1 MAASQEVAMKIPVT
15 LSLLLLAAP
24 ALAQTPPPKSLC
36 VDASRDSNYNARPI
50 SLHEVLA
57 RNATGDRR
65 GARIKTTCI
74 HIDRAAN
81 VALRSMTQCIGLGDT
96 VSVGLMGG
104 PNETCRVTGVSLVPE
119 DYATAKYK

>member
-1 MAASQEVAMKIPVT
+1 MKAAAALLP
-15 LSLLLLAAP
+15 LLLAAP
-24 ALAQTPPPKSLC
+24 AMAQTPPRPLC
-36 VDASRDSNYNARPI
+36 VDAMRNGNYNARPI

-65 GARIKTTCI
+65 GARIGTTCI

-81 VALRSMTQCIGLGDT
+81 VALHSLTRCIGLGDT
-96 VSVGLMGG
+96 VSVAVMGG
-104 PNETCRVTGVSLVPE
+104 PGETCRVTGVSPVPE

>member
-1 MAASQEVAMKIPVT
+1 MKLLLV
-15 LSLLLLAAP
+15 LLLAAAP
-24 ALAQTPPPKSLC
+24 AWAQTPPPKSLC
-36 VDASRDSNYNARPI
+36 IDASRDTNYNARPI

-81 VALRSMTQCIGLGDT
+81 VALRSMTHCIGLGDT
-96 VSVGLMGG
+96 VSISLMGG
-104 PNETCRVTGVSLVPE
+104 PGETCRVTGVSLVPE

>member
-1 MAASQEVAMKIPVT
+1 MKLPAFIFLMIV
-15 LSLLLLAAP
+15 AAP
-24 ALAQTPPPKSLC
+24 ALAQAPPTKSLC
-36 VDASRDSNYNARPI
+36 VDATRNTGYNARPI

-65 GARIKTTCI
+65 GARIMTTCI

-81 VALRSMTQCIGLGDT
+81 VALHSLTRCIGLGDT
-96 VSVGLMGG
+96 VSVAVMGG
-104 PNETCRVTGVSLVPE
+104 PGETCRVTGVSPVAE

>member
-1 MAASQEVAMKIPVT
+1 MKLAVAV
-15 LSLLLLAAP
+15 SLLLLAAP
-24 ALAQTPPPKSLC
+24 TLAQPLPPKPLC
-36 VDASRDSNYNARPI
+36 VDATRNTSYNARPI

-65 GARIKTTCI
+65 GARINTTCI

-81 VALRSMTQCIGLGDT
+81 VGLHSLTRCIGLGDT
-96 VSVGLMGG
+96 VSVAVMGG
-104 PNETCRVTGVSLVPE
+104 PGETCRVTGVSLLPE

>member
-1 MAASQEVAMKIPVT
+1 MKLAVAM
-15 LSLLLLAAP
+15 SLLLAAP
-24 ALAQTPPPKSLC
+24 ALAQPPRSLC
-36 VDASRDSNYNARPI
+36 VDATRASNYNARPI

-65 GARIKTTCI
+65 GARIHTTCI

-81 VALRSMTQCIGLGDT
+81 VALHSMTHCIGLGDT
-96 VSVGLMGG
+96 AAVTLMGG
-104 PNETCRVTGVSLVPE
+104 PSETCRVTGVSPVAE

>member
-1 MAASQEVAMKIPVT
+1 MKTPAF
-15 LSLLLLAAP
+15 LCLMLAAAP
-24 ALAQTPPPKSLC
+24 ALAQTPPKSLC
-36 VDASRDSNYNARPI
+36 VDATRNTSYNARPI

-65 GARIKTTCI
+65 GARISTTCI

-81 VALRSMTQCIGLGDT
+81 VALRSMTHCIGLGDT
-96 VSVGLMGG
+96 VSVSLMGG
-104 PNETCRVTGVSLVPE
+104 PGETCRVTGVSLVPE